1 MHLEKYTCSAA
12 PVCRLVLFPRFS
24 APCSFFFNF
33 IFTIFNQVFDW
44 RIFFATQVG
53 TSQSSPVLV
62 LIFAN
67 SFSALGLAASLI
79 FHIFKSTSS
88 WKNLVFFFLIFIFSN
103 RLLHGRIL
111 GTHVGTSDFV
121 PGHDPFSRIPDLF
134 SGTRDRASELTHC
147 DALLEV
153 QYFYPR
159 KQHDGKFSWSK
170 CRTGTTLSGSAE
182 SARQSALDGS
192 N

>member
-24 APCSFFFNF
+24 APCSFFLNF

-88 WKNLVFFFLIFIFSN
+88 WKNLVFFFNFHIFQSTSSWKN
-103 RLLHGRIL
+103 L
-111 GTHVGTSDFV
+111 GHPRWDIRFC
-121 PGHDPFSRIPDLF
+121 P
-134 SGTRDRASELTHC
+134 GTRSLLPHPRSFFR
-147 DALLEV
+147 DAG
-153 QYFYPR
+153 Q
-159 KQHDGKFSWSK
+159 GI
-170 CRTGTTLSGSAE
+170 
-182 SARQSALDGS
+182 
-192 N
+192 